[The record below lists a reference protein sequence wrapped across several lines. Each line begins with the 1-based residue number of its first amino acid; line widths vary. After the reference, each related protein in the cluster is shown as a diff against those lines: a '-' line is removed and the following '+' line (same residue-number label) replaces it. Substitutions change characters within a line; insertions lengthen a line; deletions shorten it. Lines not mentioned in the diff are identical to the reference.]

1 MPINVTMPALSPT
14 MSEGKLAR
22 WHKAVGDKVAAGDVL
37 AEIETDKATMEL
49 EAVDAGTMGRIVVPE
64 GSEGVPVNTVIAQI
78 LEDGEDAGALS
89 AQPGAAKQPVAA
101 PVPAAP
107 PAAARVA
114 APALSPPQT
123 GRVIASPLARR
134 IAKDRGVDLAGVRGT
149 GPHGRIVKA
158 DVVSAQAAPT
168 PPAVVTAA
176 PAVGGDAIPHS
187 MMRKIIAQRLTE
199 AWRTIPHIYLTV
211 DCSIDALLELRER
224 LNRNGTKLSVNDF
237 VVRASAFALKQ
248 VPQVNAQWSDKAIVR
263 LPSVDVSV
271 AVALEDGLITPI
283 IRNADGKGLAQISS
297 EVRALAARGKD
308 GKLLPEEYQGGS
320 FTVSNLGMLGVRE
333 FGAIVNPPQ
342 AAILAVGAGEKRP
355 VVKDGVLGI
364 ATVMTCTL
372 SCDHRVIDGAVG
384 AKFLGVLKGFLE
396 DPVTMML

>member
-14 MSEGKLAR
+14 MTEGKLAR

-49 EAVDAGTMGRIVVPE
+49 EAVDPGTMGRIVVPE
-64 GSEGVPVNTVIAQI
+64 GSEGVLVNTVIAQI
-78 LEDGEDAGALS
+78 LEDGEDAS
-89 AQPGAAKQPVAA
+89 AMGVQLAAAKQPVAA
-101 PVPAAP
+101 PVPMAP
-107 PAAARVA
+107 PTPGRVA
-114 APALSPPQT
+114 APAVSPPPT

-134 IAKDRGVDLAGVRGT
+134 IATDRGFDLAGVRGT

-168 PPAVVTAA
+168 PPAVATAA
-176 PAVGGDAIPHS
+176 PPVAGNAIPHS
-187 MMRKIIAQRLTE
+187 MMRKVIAQRLTE

-211 DCSIDALLELRER
+211 DCSIDELLELRER

-283 IRNADGKGLAQISS
+283 IRNADGKGLAQIAA

-308 GKLLPEEYQGGS
+308 GKLLPEDYQGGS

-384 AKFLGVLKGFLE
+384 AKFLGVLKGYLE